1 MRSSLHLQVFK
12 LSQWRWE
19 NESCFLGYYRF
30 SLSSLQELFR
40 ELSNWLTVALSYERK
55 VTCAEEVCCATK
67 LYWTAWMKV
76 GLKLYIFF
84 LLVQNSSL
92 EISRIMYWFSA
103 SVMKVG
109 DGRPYDVTGR
119 CIFSLVRTNWG
130 TKMCH
135 KLEIPC
141 YLCIRISLTHVK
153 CRPNVERTSE
163 TYTKSYFRKFSLRRR
178 TGYYRREDVF
188 RISLD
193 IVGVAVERW
202 RQ

>member
-1 MRSSLHLQVFK
+1 MSVRLLGLRNCVVRPNFTE
-12 LSQWRWE
+12 WRKWKFAL
-19 NESCFLGYYRF
+19 NPTF
-30 SLSSLQELFR
+30 LFR
-40 ELSNWLTVALSYERK
+40 
-55 VTCAEEVCCATK
+55 
-67 LYWTAWMKV
+67 
-76 GLKLYIFF
+76 F
-84 LLVQNSSL
+84 VQNSSL
-92 EISRIMYWFSA
+92 EMSRIMYWFFA

-109 DGRPYDVTGR
+109 VWRPYDVIGP
-119 CIFSLVRTNWG
+119 CIFRLVRTNWG

-153 CRPNVERTSE
+153 CRPNVERTSQ
-163 TYTKSYFRKFSLRRR
+163 TYTKSHFHKFSLRRR

-202 RQ
+202 QQ